1 MPVRYSIRPKHP
13 AEHLFCGY
21 LTLSDPISPHRVSFV
36 GADSGSHRVREFV
49 RHIASCRLPHNV
61 LAMGTAVQLAATPL
75 QRFQKF
81 YQVEFLLFS
90 QAEIKVG
97 VVMVHHIA

>member
-1 MPVRYSIRPKHP
+1 MKR
-13 AEHLFCGY
+13 AF
-21 LTLSDPISPHRVSFV
+21 LTIPLPRAGGDLLAQISLDPTLLYFRGNKI
-36 GADSGSHRVREFV
+36 GADE
-49 RHIASCRLPHNV
+49 IASQKNFEGAIV
-61 LAMGTAVQLAATPL
+61 PL